1 MAANEQEQD
10 RSEQASPFK
19 LREARKRGQVAKSVE
34 LTGWMVVLA
43 TAAFIYIFGAN
54 LLREQLRL
62 AGALLSQS
70 GHVGLTVQS
79 AKHLFGATALH
90 LLAAFWFLIAVIVG
104 VGLLANFMQIGPVFS
119 WTPLKPDFNRLN
131 PAAGFK
137 KLFNKRLLF
146 ELFKTL
152 LKIAVVTAVLA
163 LFIRSRSAQLLGL
176 LHIGIGAQPQQ
187 LLQETL
193 RLAFWL
199 LGAWAF
205 LAVFDF
211 GFMKWEFARNM
222 RMSRREQREEYK
234 RREGD
239 PKIKARIRELQREAI
254 KRGTSLRRVSEAD
267 VLITNPTHLSV
278 AILYEKAQM
287 VAPTVIAKGAG
298 ELALRMREK
307 ARRSGVP
314 VVEDKALA
322 RMLFRRVRIDDMI
335 APEAYA
341 PVARILTQIYRSRG
355 R

>member
-254 KRGTSLRRVSEAD
+254 KRGASLRRVSEAD

>member
-254 KRGTSLRRVSEAD
+254 KRGASLRRVSEAD

-287 VAPTVIAKGAG
+287 AAPTVIAKGAG